1 MEYIVC
7 LLVFRPSAT
16 DRLTWSL
23 CVLNPDFFVINRHTR
38 SETAV
43 EIDAPHSIPVLYI
56 SGWCVGQYINIV
68 AALWALL
75 KLEIFPLF
83 RAFASPVLPGTET
96 NRAVFS
102 TNTIS
107 H

>member
-1 MEYIVC
+1 
-7 LLVFRPSAT
+7 
-16 DRLTWSL
+16 
-23 CVLNPDFFVINRHTR
+23 LNPDFFVINRHTR
-38 SETAV
+38 PKTAV

-56 SGWCVGQYINIV
+56 SGWCVGQHLEVV
-68 AALWALL
+68 AAPWALL